1 MEDILKGFFIASKPT
16 TVNMEINISNDRE
29 NDINKYSEPKDF
41 GMVEMLELPYICENT
56 NGNKIYI
63 RKGKLNSCSLLI

>member
-1 MEDILKGFFIASKPT
+1 
-16 TVNMEINISNDRE
+16 MEINISNDRE

-41 GMVEMLELPYICENT
+41 GMVEMLELPYICEDT